1 MSILENIRTQKIER
15 LKTLN
20 QHITAIVNE
29 IEPEINQLEQ
39 DIAELTGA
47 IGDGKIFIYPVEE
60 VIRISTGESGNA
72 AL

>member
-20 QHITAIVNE
+20 QNITAIINE

-39 DIAELTGA
+39 DIVELTEA
-47 IGDGKIFIYPVEE
+47 IGDGAVQEE
-60 VIRISTGESGNA
+60 PQA
-72 AL
+72 

>member
-20 QHITAIVNE
+20 QHITAIINE

-39 DIAELTGA
+39 DIAELTEA
-47 IGDGKIFIYPVEE
+47 IGDGAGQEE
-60 VIRISTGESGNA
+60 PQA
-72 AL
+72 

>member
-20 QHITAIVNE
+20 QHITAIINE

-39 DIAELTGA
+39 DIVELTEA
-47 IGDGKIFIYPVEE
+47 IGDGAGQEE
-60 VIRISTGESGNA
+60 PQA
-72 AL
+72 

>member
-20 QHITAIVNE
+20 QHITAIINE

-39 DIAELTGA
+39 DIAELTEA
-47 IGDGKIFIYPVEE
+47 IGDGAGQEE
-60 VIRISTGESGNA
+60 PQQ
-72 AL
+72 

>member
-20 QHITAIVNE
+20 QHITAIINE

-39 DIAELTGA
+39 DIVELTEA
-47 IGDGKIFIYPVEE
+47 IGDGEGQEE
-60 VIRISTGESGNA
+60 PQQ
-72 AL
+72 

>member
-20 QHITAIVNE
+20 QHITAIINE

-39 DIAELTGA
+39 DIAELTEA
-47 IGDGKIFIYPVEE
+47 IGDGAVQEE
-60 VIRISTGESGNA
+60 A
-72 AL
+72 QQ

>member
-20 QHITAIVNE
+20 QHITAIINE

-39 DIAELTGA
+39 DIAELTEA
-47 IGDGKIFIYPVEE
+47 IGDGEGQEE
-60 VIRISTGESGNA
+60 PQQ
-72 AL
+72 

>member
-20 QHITAIVNE
+20 LHITAIINE

-39 DIAELTGA
+39 DIVELTEA
-47 IGDGKIFIYPVEE
+47 IGDTYEVEE
-60 VIRISTGESGNA
+60 
-72 AL
+72 

>member
-20 QHITAIVNE
+20 QHITAIINE

-39 DIAELTGA
+39 DIAELTEA
-47 IGDGKIFIYPVEE
+47 IGDGAGQEE
-60 VIRISTGESGNA
+60 PQ
-72 AL
+72 L

>member
-20 QHITAIVNE
+20 THITAIINE

-39 DIAELTGA
+39 DIAELTEA
-47 IGDGKIFIYPVEE
+47 IGDGGVPEE
-60 VIRISTGESGNA
+60 PQQ
-72 AL
+72 

>member
-20 QHITAIVNE
+20 QHITAIINE

-39 DIAELTGA
+39 DIAELTEA
-47 IGDGKIFIYPVEE
+47 IGDGAVQEE
-60 VIRISTGESGNA
+60 PQQ
-72 AL
+72 